1 VTTQWA
7 PLDISAVL
15 TVAAEVA
22 GATGLVTVSS
32 RAASWMREKAT
43 FHRRADVAKEIL
55 GLHQGRMVAYRH
67 DSRHVLY
74 TGTETLHP
82 DNLHGL
88 VAASGND
95 YVRAQQSGRVRVEEE
110 ILTRSTH
117 DLVLIGSPT
126 AEGLSRMIFGYSPD
140 GDPDSLALTR
150 APVDL
155 PFRWVISKNEVDE
168 LAVARRFVAGR
179 GLIERPNWR
188 IAGPDRIYV
197 PRVDEDGML
206 LDDYLLVTK
215 LRNYLSRS
223 ALDEGRYVISFGG
236 SHGTGTRAVGLLF
249 RDKAILREIGTQ
261 LHGRPA
267 AFQML
272 FRVSDIV
279 HNRSTGSRARRIELI
294 EDAVV
299 LPDNEEVWRTAV
311 QNVEGNRP

>member
-1 VTTQWA
+1 
-7 PLDISAVL
+7 LDISAVL
-15 TVAAEVA
+15 TVAAEAA

-43 FHRRADVAKEIL
+43 FRQRADVAKELL
-55 GLHQGRMVAYRH
+55 GLHQGKMVAYRH

-74 TGTETLHP
+74 TGTEDLHP

-110 ILTRSTH
+110 VRTRSPH

-126 AEGLSRMIFGYSPD
+126 AEGLSRILFGYSPD
-140 GDPDSLALTR
+140 GHPDSLAMDQ

-168 LAVARRFVAGR
+168 LAVVRRFVAKR

-188 IAGPDRIYV
+188 IVGPDRIYV
-197 PRVDEDGML
+197 PRVDEDGVL

-223 ALDEGRYVISFGG
+223 ALDEGRSVISFGG
-236 SHGTGTRAVGLLF
+236 SHGTGTRALELIF
-249 RDKAILREIGTQ
+249 RDKAILHEIATQ
-261 LHGRPA
+261 LRARPA

-272 FRVSDIV
+272 FRVSDID

-294 EDAVV
+294 EDAIV
-299 LPDNEEVWRTAV
+299 LPDNEQVWRTAV
-311 QNVEGNRP
+311 RNVEGNQP

>member
-1 VTTQWA
+1 
-7 PLDISAVL
+7 LDISAVL
-15 TVAAEVA
+15 TVATEVA
-22 GATGLVTVSS
+22 SATGLVTVSS

-43 FHRRADVAKEIL
+43 FRQRADVTKEIL
-55 GLHQGRMVAYRH
+55 GLNQGRMVAYRH

-74 TGTETLHP
+74 RGTEDLHP

-110 ILTRSTH
+110 IRTRSTH

-126 AEGLSRMIFGYSPD
+126 AEGLSRMLFGYSPD
-140 GDPDSLALTR
+140 GDPESLALDR
-150 APVDL
+150 PPVDL
-155 PFRWVISKNEVDE
+155 PFRWIISKNEVDE

-223 ALDEGRYVISFGG
+223 ALDEGRSVISFGG
-236 SHGTGTRAVGLLF
+236 SHGTGTRALELIF
-249 RDKAILREIGTQ
+249 RDKAILYEIATQ
-261 LHGRPA
+261 LRARPA
-267 AFQML
+267 AFHML
-272 FRVSDIV
+272 FRVSDID
-279 HNRSTGSRARRIELI
+279 HNRSAGSRARGIEPI
-294 EDAVV
+294 QDAIV
-299 LPDNEEVWRTAV
+299 LPDNDQVWRTAV
-311 QNVEGNRP
+311 QNVEVNRP